1 MLYIPPKNIWLYN
14 HIGNTPMAV
23 AEEHEAI
30 GAQSGSTICPGTS

>member
-1 MLYIPPKNIWLYN
+1 MITQAYWKHSL
-14 HIGNTPMAV
+14 MAV

>member
-14 HIGNTPMAV
+14 HIGNTPAV